1 MFHNKKYLAL
11 IPARGG
17 SKGIPE
23 KNIYEIQGKPLI
35 AYSIEAAKSC
45 MYIDDVVVSTDSE
58 KIADIARK
66 YGATV
71 PFLRPDYLAGDEAK
85 TIDCVLD
92 TLERLEESYD
102 VLVLLQPTSPLRK
115 EEDISHAIERFSEIG
130 RDLVSISEVEDNPV
144 LIRQTDG
151 DELIPLL
158 SVNST
163 VRRQDMIPYYKV
175 NGAIYINEIAGL
187 TKETSFNDNPA
198 YYFMEKSHSV
208 DIDRYEDIA
217 LCEYYL
223 SGQNHS

>member
-1 MFHNKKYLAL
+1 MFRNKKYLAF

-17 SKGIPE
+17 SKGIPG

-35 AYSIEAAKSC
+35 AYSIEAARNC
-45 MYIDDVVVSTDSE
+45 LYIDDIVVSTDSE
-58 KIADIARK
+58 KIADVARK

-92 TLERLEESYD
+92 TLARLEESYD
-102 VLVLLQPTSPLRK
+102 ALVLLQPTSPLRGA
-115 EEDISHAIERFSEIG
+115 EDISRAIEHYSEIEK
-130 RDLVSISEVEDNPV
+130 DLVSISEVEDNPI

-151 DELIPLL
+151 EELRPLL
-158 SVNST
+158 SENST
-163 VRRQDMIPYYKV
+163 IRRQDMKPYYKV

-198 YYFMEKSHSV
+198 YYIMEKSHSV

-223 SGQNHS
+223 TGQKG